1 MENAIEKN
9 NNSYLISIFYLLL
22 IISIMLSRF
31 LSISQ
36 NLNKIPNLEIDG
48 TFQRKEIYDVLQ
60 LNYDIYQNE
69 ALFKT
74 QINEKNYL
82 EIYVAT
88 KSTNQTNSVDY
99 LYFYH
104 CDEQIKVN
112 FSLYRNNVLIDAFN
126 ISELNPKVGVIN
138 FKGIEF
144 EQTDIIKITIYQHN
158 KQSSGDFVT
167 KYYYNKGI
175 IY

>member
-1 MENAIEKN
+1 MDSTIDKN
-9 NNSYLISIFYLLL
+9 NSSYLISILYLLL
-22 IISIMLSRF
+22 IITIMLSRF
-31 LSISQ
+31 LSTSQ
-36 NLNKIPNLEIDG
+36 SLNKIPNLEIDG
-48 TFQRKEIYDVLQ
+48 TYQKKEIYDVLQ
-60 LNYDIYQNE
+60 LNYDIYKNE

-74 QINEKNYL
+74 QINENNYL

-99 LYFYH
+99 LYFYN

-112 FSLYRNNVLIDAFN
+112 FSLYRNNSLIDTFN
-126 ISELNPKVGVIN
+126 ISELNPKVGIIN
-138 FKGIEF
+138 FEGIEF
-144 EQTDIIKITIYQHN
+144 EQTDIIKITIYQNN
-158 KQSSGDFVT
+158 KQSSGDFKT